1 MSTVAHNEGR
11 GDMTTETQVV
21 RPDVG
26 ELSQIKEVEFKE
38 DRLVF
43 NIGLTEDLIERI
55 SEGLAKFHKGRQ
67 WYWGD
72 FWAELRNSGY
82 EWTDHI
88 PWDSAGRP
96 IISQSRA
103 QTWLKVR
110 DKFLP
115 ESRVYK
121 NLRFSHYEAVRS
133 IDTEN
138 AHTLLNAADGS
149 KISVQ
154 ELEEVVRGMKDKPE
168 KPKKPKVIVCAHCDR
183 PAFEDIPC
191 TGCMLDVAETRIKAL
206 REILEAIRD
215 NEINDVGA
223 ALQYTVAVAVKA
235 LEGI

>member
-1 MSTVAHNEGR
+1 MNREDQSIF
-11 GDMTTETQVV
+11 DYMTDETQVV
-21 RPDVG
+21 PDTG

-67 WYWGD
+67 WYWAD

-133 IDTEN
+133 LEN
-138 AHTLLNAADGS
+138 VGAHDILNAADGA

-154 ELEEVVRGMKDKPE
+154 ELEEVVKGMKGKPE
-168 KPKKPKVIVCAHCDR
+168 KIKKPKTIQCKHCDNWI
-183 PAFEDIPC
+183 ADIEDETCPY
-191 TGCMLDVAETRIKAL
+191 CMLDVAETRIKAL
-206 REILEAIRD
+206 RDTLKSIRD
-215 NEINDVGA
+215 SEENDLGLYA
-223 ALQYTVAVAVKA
+223 KFAVELAVKA